1 MAGQAGQGGM
11 EDQLTLRQRSNP
23 MFTKT
28 LVDEFVGMTRVVGR
42 PRSPSLFDKIPKL
55 AFSKGYGKMLYNLLF
70 LVTPHLTQ
78 D

>member
-1 MAGQAGQGGM
+1 
-11 EDQLTLRQRSNP
+11 